1 MSRRIA
7 NVLNIAPRYLRATN
21 IERDF
26 ADPNAL
32 ENYVLTSHTRNCLER
47 IARGLRRG
55 ATDRAWRLTGNYG
68 SGKSS
73 FALLAAR
80 WFSGDAK
87 RLVGKVQGN
96 VSYESFSCEGR
107 PKIQPVLVTGSREP
121 MANAILRALAKMMV
135 ENYTRGQ
142 RSEVLCKII
151 RAADGELTFNDADV
165 VRWVQWCN
173 GKLVKDGKAK
183 GILLLLDELGK
194 FLEFAAFHPSQQ
206 DVFLLQ
212 RLAEAAASSGDTP
225 FFIVGLLHQ
234 GFSAYADN
242 LDPVAQREWEKTA
255 GRFEEI
261 VFDQPLL
268 QISQLVASAL
278 QVNERQLPRD
288 VKAEALA
295 GMESALS
302 LGWLGGAPRRDELV
316 SLAYRVYP
324 LHATVLPALV
334 RVFRRFGQNERSLF
348 SFLLS
353 NEPFGLQ
360 KFADRALASGNS
372 YRIPDF
378 YDYVRANFGYRLSLQ
393 SYRSHWTQIES
404 MIESFAAADELD
416 RQILKT
422 VGVLNLLDA
431 NDLLPT
437 GKAVI
442 AALGGPGGAD
452 ENRIQQKIEHFCRSN
467 HALFRRG
474 VSGALCL
481 WPHTSAD
488 LEAAYDQAVKAVGG
502 VQRIGNYLR
511 EILEVRPIVA
521 RRHYIQSGNLR
532 YFEVAYCPVVD
543 LENNA
548 VPDIDA
554 DGKIVVALCETED
567 EIATAERFALSGS
580 VAARHNLLVAIPD
593 VPLINH
599 AGLVAESMRWDWVL
613 TNTPALNGD
622 RYAREEV
629 SRQRAGARL
638 FLERRV
644 VDLFGLRSFS
654 GNMALRWYRAGQREA
669 ITSARQLLAKV
680 SDYCDAVYSQAP
692 VLRNEL
698 INRRVLGSQA
708 AAARQRLMELMF
720 AETDKPLFG
729 MDANKRPPEM
739 SMYLSLFKAG
749 GLHVQV
755 GTKARLVYPK
765 GSDDKLRLA
774 PVFEALSSRL
784 ARAGDAR
791 IGCDEIL
798 RMMAD
803 PPFGI
808 RAGPAVLLLALF
820 VAHHRNEVALYESG
834 TFLQSANG
842 GDFMRL
848 AKVPE
853 SFALQ
858 LCRLE
863 GIRSDI
869 FEHLLD
875 ILQLPGDR
883 RFAHIL
889 DVVSP
894 LCLYMARL
902 PEYGRN
908 TRRLPTQ
915 ALAVRD
921 AILSSKEPIKILF
934 HQLPI
939 ACEMPPI
946 PADVSTSLSVGK
958 EFAARLR
965 RAIDQIRG
973 AYSSLL
979 ARMRMKIC
987 ESFNLTGEFLQVRQ
1001 TLANRAVPL
1010 VVLATEPKLKS
1021 FCLRLA
1027 DAKLDDEAWLE
1038 SLGSLLTLQPPSRWR
1053 DLDEDAFVRDLGS
1066 IATRFGNLES
1076 IAFATGSRPAAEAY
1090 RLSLTR
1096 NDGNESQEVVYVE
1109 AEDHWKV
1116 VELTQQLHRLLGDN
1130 HRLGMAALS
1139 RFVWNESQRKVTK

>member
-7 NVLNIAPRYLRATN
+7 SVLNIAPRYLRATN
-21 IERDF
+21 VERDF

-32 ENYVLTSHTRNCLER
+32 ENYVLTPHTRDCLAR

-80 WFSGDAK
+80 WFLGDAK
-87 RLVGKVQGN
+87 RLGVKVQGN
-96 VSYESFSCEGR
+96 VSYESFSCEER
-107 PKIQPVLVTGSREP
+107 PRIQPVLVTGSREP
-121 MANAILRALAKMMV
+121 MANAILRALAKMMD

-173 GKLVKDGKAK
+173 GKLIKDGKAK
-183 GILLLLDELGK
+183 GMLLLLDELGK

-212 RLAEAAASSGDTP
+212 RLAEAAAASGDTP

-234 GFSAYADN
+234 GFSAYAEN
-242 LDPVAQREWEKTA
+242 LDPAAQREWEKTA

-278 QVNERQLPRD
+278 QINERQLPLE

-295 GMESALS
+295 GMEAALS
-302 LGWLGGAPRRDELV
+302 LGWLGGATSRDEMM

-334 RVFRRFGQNERSLF
+334 RAFRRFGQNERSLF

-360 KFADRALASGNS
+360 EFANRPLASGNS

-404 MIESFAAADELD
+404 MIESFATADELD
-416 RQILKT
+416 RKILKT
-422 VGVLNLLDA
+422 VGTLNLLDA

-437 GKAVI
+437 EKAVV

-452 ENRIQQKIEHFCRSN
+452 ESMIQKKVEHLCRSN
-467 HALFRRG
+467 HVLFRRG
-474 VSGALCL
+474 VSGTLCL
-481 WPHTSAD
+481 WPHTSVD
-488 LEAAYDQAVKAVGG
+488 LEAAYDQAIKAVGG
-502 VQRIGNYLR
+502 VQRIGSYLQ

-521 RRHYIQSGNLR
+521 RRHYIKNGNLR
-532 YFEVAYCPVVD
+532 YFEVAYCPVTD
-543 LENNA
+543 LEDSA

-554 DGKIVVALCETED
+554 DGKIVVALCETD
-567 EIATAERFALSGS
+567 EEVALGEKFARSDAVS
-580 VAARHNLLVAIPD
+580 ARRNLLIAIPD

-638 FLERRV
+638 LLERRV
-644 VDLFGLRSFS
+644 VDLLGLRSFS
-654 GNMALRWYRAGQREA
+654 GNMALRWFRAGRREPIA
-669 ITSARQLLAKV
+669 SARQLLVKI
-680 SDYCDAVYSQAP
+680 SDYCDEVYCDAP

-698 INRRVLGSQA
+698 INRRVLGSQT

-720 AETDKPLFG
+720 AEADRPLFG

-749 GLHVQV
+749 GLHIQE

-765 GSDDKLRLA
+765 ESDDKLRLV
-774 PVFEALSSRL
+774 PVFAALSSRL
-784 ARAGDAR
+784 AQAGDAR

-834 TFLQSANG
+834 TFLQAANG
-842 GDFMRL
+842 EDFMRL

-858 LCRLE
+858 LCRLD
-863 GIRSDI
+863 GVRSDI
-869 FEHLLD
+869 FEQLLD
-875 ILQLPGDR
+875 ILQLPGNR
-883 RFAHIL
+883 REAQIL

-908 TRRLPTQ
+908 TRRLPAQ

-921 AILSSKEPIKILF
+921 AILVSKEPIKILF
-934 HQLPI
+934 QQLPVACEMLPI
-939 ACEMPPI
+939 A
-946 PADVSTSLSVGK
+946 ADNSLSVNTGK
-958 EFAARLR
+958 EFAERLR

-973 AYSSLL
+973 AYPSLL
-979 ARMRMKIC
+979 GRMRMKIR
-987 ESFNLTGEFLQVRQ
+987 ESFNVAGEFLRVRQ
-1001 TLANRAVPL
+1001 TLANRAEPL

-1021 FCLRLA
+1021 LCLRLA
-1027 DAKLDDEAWLE
+1027 DANLEEDAWLE

-1066 IATRFGNLES
+1066 IASRFAALES
-1076 IAFATGSRPAAEAY
+1076 IAFATGRRPVAEAY
-1090 RLSLTR
+1090 RLSVTR
-1096 NDGNESQEVVYVE
+1096 NDGTESQEIVYVE
-1109 AEDHWKV
+1109 GDNRLELA
-1116 VELTQQLHRLLGDN
+1116 ELTQQLHKIIGPN
-1130 HRLGMAALS
+1130 RLGMVALS
-1139 RFVWNESQRKVTK
+1139 RFVWEQSRRNGSK